1 VAKVMQGVLMSERST
16 VFSPEGMIRLWT
28 HECQRVF
35 SDRFLR
41 TKSNDEARFK
51 DILIAKMNENMGGKE
66 WGSVMAG
73 EATIEM
79 MILMMLLLL
88 LCRLHGPHYHAV
100 STAYCRCSGA

>member
-1 VAKVMQGVLMSERST
+1 MSVNSNIRDVAKVMQGVLMSERST

-66 WGSVMAG
+66 WGAVMAG
-73 EATIEM
+73 DVLI
-79 MILMMLLLL
+79 LL
-88 LCRLHGPHYHAV
+88 LCRHHCKAKAG
-100 STAYCRCSGA
+100 STPYSRCSGA